1 MDNAMDQFFQK
12 VIPSEQIQM
21 RDQYNGYNLATNQSN
36 PWTRVCKGWN
46 RWESLFFD
54 PQKNCI
60 EKFQRGGE
68 NSVLHELDHHTK
80 QCFETYANS
89 VRFK

>member
-12 VIPSEQIQM
+12 VIPSEQIQK
-21 RDQYNGYNLATNQSN
+21 RDQYNGYNLATNPSN
-36 PWTRVCKGWN
+36 PLTLVGKGWN

-60 EKFQRGGE
+60 EQFQRGGE

>member
-12 VIPSEQIQM
+12 VILSEQIQM
-21 RDQYNGYNLATNQSN
+21 RDQYNGYNLATNQNN
-36 PWTRVCKGWN
+36 PLALVGKGWN
-46 RWESLFFD
+46 PWESLFFD

-68 NSVLHELDHHTK
+68 NSVLHELDNHTK

-89 VRFK
+89 VRFQ